1 MYQVSGCESRVC
13 LNSNHVSRNPE
24 HKSILR
30 RQPFGLPFFRN
41 FGAINSWQ
49 MLNYLKIN
57 SESEV
62 PKYKQVVDLFI
73 SDIEAGIFKH
83 GQRIPSINETSEE
96 LLLSRDTVEK
106 AYVYMK
112 KHGIVSSVRGKG
124 YYINRTNVGKKLNIC
139 LIFNKLSNY
148 KRSIYHSFV
157 KTLGTRASVDVFIY
171 NYDLDEFEA
180 IIDKNLNSYDYFVI
194 LPHVSNENAN
204 ISDVI
209 KKIPREKVLIVDRFL
224 EELKDYPVVYQE
236 YDKDIQT
243 ALTCG
248 LDLLQKYRQLNLV
261 FPQTEYY
268 PPYIIHGFRI
278 FCQVN
283 NFRYTIIG
291 HFDENDIRKDEA
303 YIIVSDDDL
312 YDFIRKIKLKNW
324 ILGKDCGVVAYNENQ
339 VKELL
344 CDGITTISTN
354 HEEIG
359 QLAAEMILSQK
370 FERIKS
376 PFRFIRR
383 NSL

>member
-1 MYQVSGCESRVC
+1 
-13 LNSNHVSRNPE
+13 
-24 HKSILR
+24 
-30 RQPFGLPFFRN
+30 
-41 FGAINSWQ
+41 

-73 SDIEAGIFKH
+73 SDIEAGIFKQ

-96 LLLSRDTVEK
+96 LFLSRDTVEK

-124 YYINRTNVGKKLNIC
+124 YYISRTNVNKKLKIC

-148 KRSIYHSFV
+148 KRSIYYSFV
-157 KTLGTRASVDVFIY
+157 KTVGSKASVDVFIY

-194 LPHVSNENAN
+194 LPQVRNENAN
-204 ISDVI
+204 ISEVI
-209 KKIPREKVLIVDRFL
+209 KKIPQEKVLIIDRFL

-236 YDKDIQT
+236 FDKDIQT
-243 ALTCG
+243 ALSCG
-248 LDLLQKYRQLNLV
+248 LDLLKKYNQLNLV
-261 FPQTEYY
+261 FPQSEYY
-268 PPYIIHGFRI
+268 PPYIVRGFRI
-278 FCQVN
+278 FCQVHG
-283 NFRYTIIG
+283 FEHSII
-291 HFDENDIRKDEA
+291 DRIEEAEIRKGQA

-312 YDFIRKIKLKNW
+312 YAFIKKVRQKNW
-324 ILGKDCGVVAYNENQ
+324 TLGKDCGVVAYNENQ

-359 QLAAEMILSQK
+359 QLAAEMILSRK

-376 PFRFIRR
+376 PFQFIRR